1 MHLCN
6 SLGHAVAELLSHL
19 LSQQPI
25 SLAGVHS
32 FVATWLLSL
41 RWSQQPISLAEVHSS
56 AVTWPLSLRWSQQ
69 PISLAEV
76 HSSAVTWPLS
86 LRWSQQ
92 PISLAEVHSSAVTW
106 PLSLRW
112 SQQPISLRAWLID
125 VYGSIR
131 NYTVI
136 CGVTCAKLDS
146 NRYSA
151 RRTVDNI
158 GASVSMDNWGERSEP
173 CTSEVNANSVCMS
186 STDRPQCQLCLYVCH
201 RPTGRIAHAQKHAK
215 HMYRAIVKHMLV
227 SASHCNTQY
236 WCTFGSVKNV

>member
-1 MHLCN
+1 MHLCD

-41 RWSQQPISLAEVHSS
+41 RWSQQPISIAEVHSS

-76 HSSAVTWPLS
+76 NSSAVTWPLS

-92 PISLAEVHSSAVTW
+92 PVSLN
-106 PLSLRW
+106 
-112 SQQPISLRAWLID
+112 AWLIH

-136 CGVTCAKLDS
+136 CGVTRAKLDS

-158 GASVSMDNWGERSEP
+158 
-173 CTSEVNANSVCMS
+173 
-186 STDRPQCQLCLYVCH
+186 Y
-201 RPTGRIAHAQKHAK
+201 I
-215 HMYRAIVKHMLV
+215 
-227 SASHCNTQY
+227 
-236 WCTFGSVKNV
+236 